1 MYCVLVSGGDFV
13 SVYDFEFHTDLT
25 IVLNSRATSEG
36 LGINF
41 EHVVTGY
48 YELNPSCNID
58 ITSSNVGEIT
68 TYKIGRAHV

>member
-41 EHVVTGY
+41 EHVVTGIM
-48 YELNPSCNID
+48 N
-58 ITSSNVGEIT
+58 
-68 TYKIGRAHV
+68 